1 MIKCREIHLSCQGN
15 LCNLIT
21 QSIQKKMMFVLWLLR
36 ILWWLSLAEAQFI
49 VSLFSFFFFA
59 LSSENLLPYL
69 ILHNENRTAA
79 SVRTL
84 KLRATIA
91 SAPVFRCSERAEKRK
106 EVSFHQK
113 NVYEVQWCISRLKFH
128 VCFSFFLFFIFIS
141 PVLLEIRRETPSF
154 GGREK
159 PVWS

>member
-1 MIKCREIHLSCQGN
+1 MQGN
-15 LCNLIT
+15 SPLMSRKPLQPDNTKHTEEDDVCSVASSYPMMT
-21 QSIQKKMMFVLWLLR
+21 VSGWSSIYCFP
-36 ILWWLSLAEAQFI
+36 
-49 VSLFSFFFFA
+49 FFFFA

-106 EVSFHQK
+106 EVFFHQK
-113 NVYEVQWCISRLKFH
+113 NGYEVQWCISRLKFH
-128 VCFSFFLFFIFIS
+128 VCFAFFLFFIFIS